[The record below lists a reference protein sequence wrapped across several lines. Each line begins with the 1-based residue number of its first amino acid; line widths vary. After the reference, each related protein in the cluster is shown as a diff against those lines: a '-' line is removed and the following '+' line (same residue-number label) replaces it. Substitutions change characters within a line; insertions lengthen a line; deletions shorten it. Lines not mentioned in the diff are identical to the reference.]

1 MHRADAESGC
11 KWRTPLA
18 VKYSM
23 LSHCIHFQHPPYAS
37 ASLKWG
43 VWGVTPMRLGA
54 YTLLAIYCIME
65 KYIIHSGIISFIY
78 LLMKFVEMRI
88 TKNEAKP
95 MKELIRDTVIVYLS
109 AIIGLYIIGE
119 FMPTT
124 NVVKTVTNVFTD
136 IPSF

>member
-1 MHRADAESGC
+1 
-11 KWRTPLA
+11 
-18 VKYSM
+18 
-23 LSHCIHFQHPPYAS
+23 
-37 ASLKWG
+37 
-43 VWGVTPMRLGA
+43 
-54 YTLLAIYCIME
+54 ME

-124 NVVKTVTNVFTD
+124 TVVKTVTNVFTD
-136 IPSF
+136 VPSF

>member
-1 MHRADAESGC
+1 
-11 KWRTPLA
+11 
-18 VKYSM
+18 
-23 LSHCIHFQHPPYAS
+23 
-37 ASLKWG
+37 
-43 VWGVTPMRLGA
+43 
-54 YTLLAIYCIME
+54 ME

-124 NVVKTVTNVFTD
+124 SAVKTVTNVFTD
-136 IPSF
+136 APSF